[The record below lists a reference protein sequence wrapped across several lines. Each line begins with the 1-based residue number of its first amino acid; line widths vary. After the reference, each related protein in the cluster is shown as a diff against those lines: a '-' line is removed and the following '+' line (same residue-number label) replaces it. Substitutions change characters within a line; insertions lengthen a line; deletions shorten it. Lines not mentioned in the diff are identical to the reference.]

1 LAIANPPYELEL
13 KLIRVNDILNNP
25 SQLEIVLVLESP
37 FKKEISHKHPLAGNS
52 GISVTNHIKQFV
64 NPTSP
69 VFNFTKDLGCELKQS
84 SFTKLGIVN
93 VSKYPLDK
101 QCYLTVNKTIS
112 AFDLIRRNP
121 KTKFKKRK
129 NAYSNTIEKALL
141 KNFTIRINRIFTA
154 NPTVIFVP
162 CGYLADKFLS
172 ACNLPSKNLIN
183 RIPHPSYNQWNNSR
197 FNLRI
202 FNTALQNYL

>member
-1 LAIANPPYELEL
+1 M
-13 KLIRVNDILNNP
+13 IRVNDILNNT

-37 FKKEISHKHPLAGNS
+37 FKNEISHKHPLAGNS
-52 GISVTNHIKQFV
+52 GIAVTNHIKRFV
-64 NPTSP
+64 NQTSP
-69 VFNFTKDLGCELKQS
+69 VFNFTKALGCELKQS
-84 SFTKLGIVN
+84 GFTKLGLVN

-101 QCYLTVNKTIS
+101 QCYSTVNQTIN

-121 KTKFKKRK
+121 KTKFGKRK
-129 NAYSNTIEKALL
+129 NPHDNTIEKAILN
-141 KNFTIRINRIFTA
+141 NFIIRINKILTA

-172 ACNLPSKNLIN
+172 AYNLPAQNLIN

-197 FNLRI
+197 FNLQA
-202 FNTALQNYL
+202 FNTALQNHL